1 MPNYYGIF
9 FSGGSGGVIKLPV
22 NPEKFPMA
30 RDNDN
35 KEYNVL
41 GIGPIMVPRTPKL
54 REVTISSFFPG
65 RNNVEYPNAQDPDV
79 YISYFQSAM
88 DNKSVLIYTPV
99 RSYEDGT
106 PFGTADVGFPVLVT
120 SFDTE
125 ERGGEVGDFYYDLT
139 VTEYRDYSPVRMQLA
154 GGSSGG
160 GNSVS
165 AAAIASART
174 SASTGA
180 TTSGTASGTASAA
193 LIVQPSR
200 DIPQGQLY
208 VGALAIANGTCY
220 QTSAGGGTATP
231 VSGQRVSIARIN
243 NEQSNAVYVTTEDG
257 TALGWIVSSGLQVV
271 SET

>member
-9 FSGGSGGVIKLPV
+9 FSGGSGGVIQLPV
-22 NPEKFPMA
+22 NPQKFPTA

-35 KEYNVL
+35 KDYNVL
-41 GIGPIMVPRTPKL
+41 GIGPIMMPRTPKL

-65 RNNVEYPNAQDPDV
+65 RNNTEYPGALDPDV

-88 DNKSVLIYTPV
+88 DNKTVLIYTPV

-106 PFGTADVGFPVLVT
+106 PFGTGDVGFPVLVT

-165 AAAIASART
+165 AAAASAR
-174 SASTGA
+174 A
-180 TTSGTASGTASAA
+180 TTSGGTAARGATSGAASAA

-243 NEQSNAVYVTTEDG
+243 NEQPNAVYVTTEAG

-271 SET
+271 SST

>member
-22 NPEKFPMA
+22 NPEKFPTA

-35 KEYNVL
+35 KDYNVL

-65 RNNVEYPNAQDPDV
+65 RNNYEYPGALDPDV

-160 GNSVS
+160 GNSISVS
-165 AAAIASART
+165 AA
-174 SASTGA
+174 STRA
-180 TTSGTASGTASAA
+180 TASGGTSTSGASSSAASAV

-243 NEQSNAVYVTTEDG
+243 NEQPNAVYVTTEDG

>member
-9 FSGGSGGVIKLPV
+9 FSGGSGGVIQLPV
-22 NPEKFPMA
+22 NPEKFPTA

-65 RNNVEYPNAQDPDV
+65 RNNSEYPNAQDPDV
-79 YISYFQSAM
+79 YINYFQSAM
-88 DNKSVLIYTPV
+88 DNKTVLIYTPV

-106 PFGTADVGFPVLVT
+106 PFGTGDVGFPVLVT
-120 SFDTE
+120 AFDTE

-160 GNSVS
+160 NSAS
-165 AAAIASART
+165 TAAASAR
-174 SASTGA
+174 SS
-180 TTSGTASGTASAA
+180 TSGTTTSSAASAA

-231 VSGQRVSIARIN
+231 VSGQRVNIVRIN
-243 NEQSNAVYVTTEDG
+243 NEQPNAVYVTTEDG

-271 SET
+271 SST